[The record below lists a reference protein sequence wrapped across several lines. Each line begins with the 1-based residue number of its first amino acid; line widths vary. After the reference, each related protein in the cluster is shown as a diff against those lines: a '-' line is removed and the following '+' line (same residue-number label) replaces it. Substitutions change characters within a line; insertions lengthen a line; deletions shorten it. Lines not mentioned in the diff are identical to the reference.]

1 MNPTIIYVDG
11 TLASQSDFFLDPIY
25 MSIFS
30 CSDQTDP
37 FNRSPLTMDQIRPNE
52 ELKQQIVQWL
62 AEHKQGGVQMGP
74 SG

>member
-1 MNPTIIYVDG
+1 MCCGGAKQINLSWLFP
-11 TLASQSDFFLDPIY
+11 
-25 MSIFS
+25 

-52 ELKQQIVQWL
+52 ELKQQILQWL
-62 AEHKQGGVQMGP
+62 EKHKQDRLQLGP